1 MSEAERA
8 GESRQDKDARLLA
21 GRYRLGGV
29 LGRGGMGTVWR
40 AEDETLGRTVAVKEL
55 RFPSSIDA
63 DEKRRLITRTLRE
76 AKAIARIR
84 NNAAV
89 TVFDVVHEDDRPWIV
104 MELVEGKS
112 LAEVIREDGVLE
124 PRRAAEVGLAI
135 LDVLRA
141 AHREGILH
149 RDVKPSNVLI
159 DKHDGRVVLT
169 DFGIAQVEGDPSIT
183 STGML
188 VGAPSYISPERAR
201 GHKPGPAADLWSLGG
216 LLYAAVEGVP
226 PYDKGSAIATLTAVM
241 TEPVPEPKRAGN
253 LKDVIFGLLT
263 KDPER
268 RLDDAGARALLNTV
282 IHAPDPKDVDP
293 VDATRVVPL
302 PRVPEERPKK
312 GGSGGAGAGAEEGGG
327 QRPRAPR
334 WSMRKGAAGAGAGTG
349 TGVAR
354 GASGGTSGG
363 ASGGTS
369 GGTSGGAGAAS
380 RGAGAGAASP
390 PAPRAAVTT
399 RSASVGVSSG
409 AGTAKAGGGSAQA
422 AGKSAAGAA
431 GTRGAGGGAG
441 AGNSASAG
449 RTSGWPEMTPPDL
462 PPRPVPR
469 APITDVVSRR
479 TLAVIAVAVVLAVIG
494 TVLALTLGGDDNSST
509 NSKGADTKA
518 STSSG
523 SASGSDAENKDADTD
538 ADKDKADGSDPG
550 PDGDK
555 ARETDASSGS
565 GGGSPS
571 PSGGSSGSVSGAGS
585 GSGDIATETYK
596 SGQGFS
602 IGLPDGW
609 KYQSTDAAGARFSG
623 PDGQRLLVGWTTTP
637 KNDPVADWKNQ
648 ERYMTRSQY
657 KRIRIEAVNYR
668 GWNAADWEF
677 TYMESGTKNR
687 SIDRGFVV
695 DSQQGYALMYTAK
708 ASQWSGELRK
718 DTWRTFTKTFKPK
731 S

>member
-8 GESRQDKDARLLA
+8 GDSRQDKDARLLA

-241 TEPVPEPKRAGN
+241 TEPVPDPKRAGA

-268 RLDDAGARALLNTV
+268 RLDDVGARAMLNTV
-282 IHAPDPKDVDP
+282 IHAPDPKDVEP

-302 PRVPEERPKK
+302 PPVPEERPKK
-312 GGSGGAGAGAEEGGG
+312 GGSGGAGTKESGGE
-327 QRPRAPR
+327 RPRAPR
-334 WSMRKGAAGAGAGTG
+334 WSMRKGAAGAGAG
-349 TGVAR
+349 
-354 GASGGTSGG
+354 
-363 ASGGTS
+363 
-369 GGTSGGAGAAS
+369 
-380 RGAGAGAASP
+380 
-390 PAPRAAVTT
+390 
-399 RSASVGVSSG
+399 
-409 AGTAKAGGGSAQA
+409 
-422 AGKSAAGAA
+422 
-431 GTRGAGGGAG
+431 
-441 AGNSASAG
+441 
-449 RTSGWPEMTPPDL
+449 
-462 PPRPVPR
+462 
-469 APITDVVSRR
+469 
-479 TLAVIAVAVVLAVIG
+479 
-494 TVLALTLGGDDNSST
+494 
-509 NSKGADTKA
+509 
-518 STSSG
+518 
-523 SASGSDAENKDADTD
+523 
-538 ADKDKADGSDPG
+538 
-550 PDGDK
+550 
-555 ARETDASSGS
+555 
-565 GGGSPS
+565 
-571 PSGGSSGSVSGAGS
+571 
-585 GSGDIATETYK
+585 
-596 SGQGFS
+596 
-602 IGLPDGW
+602 
-609 KYQSTDAAGARFSG
+609 
-623 PDGQRLLVGWTTTP
+623 
-637 KNDPVADWKNQ
+637 
-648 ERYMTRSQY
+648 
-657 KRIRIEAVNYR
+657 
-668 GWNAADWEF
+668 
-677 TYMESGTKNR
+677 
-687 SIDRGFVV
+687 
-695 DSQQGYALMYTAK
+695 
-708 ASQWSGELRK
+708 
-718 DTWRTFTKTFKPK
+718 
-731 S
+731 

>member
-40 AEDETLGRTVAVKEL
+40 AKDETLGRTVAVKEL
-55 RFPSSIDA
+55 RFPSSIDEE
-63 DEKRRLITRTLRE
+63 EKRRLITRTLRE

-112 LAEVIREDGVLE
+112 LAEAIREDGVLE

-149 RDVKPSNVLI
+149 RDVKPSNVLL

-241 TEPVPEPKRAGN
+241 TEPVPEPKRAGP

-268 RLDDAGARALLNTV
+268 RLDDAGARAMLNTV
-282 IHAPDPKDVDP
+282 IHAPDPKDVEP

-302 PRVPEERPKK
+302 PPVPEERPKK
-312 GGSGGAGAGAEEGGG
+312 GGSGGAGAKASGG
-327 QRPRAPR
+327 QRSRAPR
-334 WSMRKGAAGAGAGTG
+334 WSMRKGAAAAGAGTVGAGAGA
-349 TGVAR
+349 GVAR
-354 GASGGTSGG
+354 GA
-363 ASGGTS
+363 A
-369 GGTSGGAGAAS
+369 GGTSGGAGP
-380 RGAGAGAASP
+380 ASP
-390 PAPRAAVTT
+390 AAAPAVVTT
-399 RSASVGVSSG
+399 RSASVGVASG
-409 AGTAKAGGGSAQA
+409 ADAAKAGSGSGQT
-422 AGKSAAGAA
+422 A
-431 GTRGAGGGAG
+431 GTSAPGVPGPRAAGGGVG
-441 AGNSASAG
+441 AGDGTGNPVPAK
-449 RTSGWPEMTPPDL
+449 RTSGWPQVPPPDL

-479 TLAVIAVAVVLAVIG
+479 TLAVIAVAVVLAVLG
-494 TVLALTLGGDDNSST
+494 TVLALTLGNDDGSS
-509 NSKGADTKA
+509 NKSKGADVKA
-518 STSSG
+518 AASSG
-523 SASGSDAENKDADTD
+523 SASGSDADSEDAD
-538 ADKDKADGSDPG
+538 ADKGKNTDKGSDPVPDGDTTEKADG
-550 PDGDK
+550 
-555 ARETDASSGS
+555 SSGS
-565 GGGSPS
+565 GGSSPS
-571 PSGGSSGSVSGAGS
+571 PSGRSNGSVNGDGS
-585 GSGDIATETYK
+585 GGSGNIATETYK

-609 KYQSTDAAGARFSG
+609 KYQSTGAAGARFSG
-623 PDGQRLLVGWTTTP
+623 PDGQRLLVGWITTP

-648 ERYMTRSQY
+648 EQYMARSQY
-657 KRIRIEAVNYR
+657 KRIRIEAVSYR

-677 TYMESGTKNR
+677 TYVESGTKYR

-708 ASQWSGELRK
+708 ASKWSGELRK
-718 DTWRTFTKTFKPK
+718 DTWRTFTKTFEPK